1 MVVGEELI
9 PPGVGR
15 AAAASARPCST
26 LLSQG
31 GAACVPAPSS
41 AVPPSVPIGRDR
53 PAAPGDMAG
62 DHRLLLENARQVV
75 LVCTRGERFLA
86 GDAVRSLAVLEG
98 ASLVVGTD
106 GFIKAVGPADTIQK
120 QFSEETFEERIDCS
134 EKCILPGLVDA
145 HTHPVWAGD
154 RVHEFAMKLAGATY
168 MDIHQAGGGIN
179 FTVERTRQASEE
191 ELFSSFQQ
199 RLQCMKRAGTTL
211 VECKSGYGL
220 NLETELKMLRVIE
233 RARRELD
240 VGISATYCGAHS
252 VPKGKTATEAAD
264 DIINNHLPKLKE
276 LGRNGQIH
284 VDNIDVF
291 CEKGVFDLDST
302 RRILQAGKDTGLQI
316 NFHGDELHPMKAAE
330 LGAEL
335 GARAIS
341 HLEEVSDEGIAAM
354 ATARCSAV
362 LLPTTAYMLR
372 LKQPRARKMLDEG
385 VIVALGSDFNPNAY
399 CFSMPMVMHLAC
411 VNMRMSMPEALAAA
425 TINAAYALGKSHTHG
440 SLEVGKQGDLIIIN
454 SSRKAEED
462 THPKCLTPPRPVSCK
477 PLPLKGAF

>member
-1 MVVGEELI
+1 M
-9 PPGVGR
+9 
-15 AAAASARPCST
+15 AS
-26 LLSQG
+26 G
-31 GAACVPAPSS
+31 
-41 AVPPSVPIGRDR
+41 
-53 PAAPGDMAG
+53 
-62 DHRLLLENARQVV
+62 HRLLLENARQVV
-75 LVCTRGERFLA
+75 LVCARGERFLA
-86 GDAVRSLAVLEG
+86 RDALRSLAVLEG

-106 GFIKAVGPADTIQK
+106 GLIKAIGPADAIRK
-120 QFSEETFEERIDCS
+120 QFSGETFEERIDCS
-134 EKCILPGLVDA
+134 GKCILPGINLFFNKALKGVL
-145 HTHPVWAGD
+145 
-154 RVHEFAMKLAGATY
+154 LAGATY
-168 MDIHQAGGGIN
+168 MEIHQAGGGIN
-179 FTVERTRQASEE
+179 FTVEHTRQASEE
-191 ELFSSFQQ
+191 ELFISLQQ
-199 RLQCMKRAGTTL
+199 RLQCMIRAGTTL

-220 NLETELKMLRVIE
+220 SLDMELKMLRVIE

-240 VGISATYCGAHS
+240 IGISATYCGAHS

-264 DIINNHLPKLKE
+264 DIISNHLPKLNE
-276 LGRNGQIH
+276 LGRSGEIH
-284 VDNIDVF
+284 VDSIDVF

-302 RRILQAGKDTGLQI
+302 RRILQNGKDIGLQI

-335 GARAIS
+335 GAQAIS

-399 CFSMPMVMHLAC
+399 CFSMPVVMHLAC

-440 SLEVGKQGDLIIIN
+440 SLEVGKQGDLIIIS
-454 SSRKAEED
+454 SSRWEHLIYQFGGHHELIEYVIA
-462 THPKCLTPPRPVSCK
+462 
-477 PLPLKGAF
+477 KGKVIYKK

>member
-1 MVVGEELI
+1 
-9 PPGVGR
+9 
-15 AAAASARPCST
+15 
-26 LLSQG
+26 
-31 GAACVPAPSS
+31 
-41 AVPPSVPIGRDR
+41 
-53 PAAPGDMAG
+53 MADG
-62 DHRLLLENARQVV
+62 HRLLLENARQVV
-75 LVCTRGERFLA
+75 LVCARGERFLA
-86 GDAVRSLAVLEG
+86 RDALRSLAVLEG

-106 GFIKAVGPADTIQK
+106 GFIKAIGPADAIQK
-120 QFSEETFEERIDCS
+120 QFSEETFQERIDCS
-134 EKCILPGLVDA
+134 GKCILPGLVDA
-145 HTHPVWAGD
+145 HTHPVWAGE

-199 RLQCMKRAGTTL
+199 RLGCMMRAGTTL

-220 NLETELKMLRVIE
+220 SLETELKMLRVIE

-240 VGISATYCGAHS
+240 ISISATYCGAHS

-276 LGRNGQIH
+276 LGRNGEIH

-302 RRILQAGKDTGLQI
+302 RRILQSGKDIGLQI

-330 LGAEL
+330 LGVEL
-335 GARAIS
+335 GAQAIS

-354 ATARCSAV
+354 AAARCSAV

-399 CFSMPMVMHLAC
+399 CFAMPMVMHLAC

-440 SLEVGKQGDLIIIN
+440 SLEVGKRGDLIIIN
-454 SSRKAEED
+454 ASRWEHLIYQFGGHHELIDYVIA
-462 THPKCLTPPRPVSCK
+462 
-477 PLPLKGAF
+477 KGKVIYKK